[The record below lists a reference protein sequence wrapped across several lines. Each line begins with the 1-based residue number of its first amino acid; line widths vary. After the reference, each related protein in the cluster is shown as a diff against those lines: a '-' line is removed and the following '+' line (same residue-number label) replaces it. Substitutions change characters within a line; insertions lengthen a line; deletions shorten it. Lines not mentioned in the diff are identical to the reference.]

1 MIERFREVDDEIKR
15 ALAGVPSKLKLGLCV
30 LTLAQ
35 DKCGT
40 EYLSLEEIVEALDR
54 LGIAVER
61 ANLGRAF
68 SRAGD
73 RIRRVIVEGVPKYK
87 VMTKGRQE
95 VEDIVSIP
103 GPRVIYVEGGQPRT
117 ARKALAQI
125 LGDLEGSIRILD
137 PYYGLRSLDVL
148 DMIPE
153 TSEVRFLTAR
163 RSGRVARLQRAIADF
178 KEEHPNVEFRVYPR
192 PEELHDRYIIAE
204 EYVLILG
211 HGIKDIGSKESFLI
225 RLDSQVGA
233 DLIPTLIST
242 FDERWSEGQSI

>member
-1 MIERFREVDDEIKR
+1 MIEKFREVDDEIKR
-15 ALAGVPSKLKLGLCV
+15 ALAGVPSKLRLGLCV

-35 DKCGT
+35 DKFGT
-40 EYLSLEEIVEALDR
+40 EYLSLEEIAEALDR

-103 GPRVIYVEGGQPRT
+103 GPQVIYIEGGQPRT
-117 ARKALAQI
+117 TRKTLAEI
-125 LGDLEGSIRILD
+125 LGDLQGTIRILD

-148 DMIPE
+148 EAIPHMC
-153 TSEVRFLTAR
+153 EVRFLTAR
-163 RSGRVARLQRAIADF
+163 TSERAARLQSAISDF
-178 KEEHPNVEFRVYPR
+178 KNERPNVEFRVYPR
-192 PEELHDRYIIAE
+192 PEELHDRYVIGE
-204 EYVLILG
+204 DYVLILG
-211 HGIKDIGSKESFLI
+211 HGLKDIGSKESFLI
-225 RLDSQVGA
+225 RLDSQIA
-233 DLIPTLIST
+233 PDLIPTLISR
-242 FDERWSEGQSI
+242 FDQRWSEGQTI